1 MSNRE
6 FLEFI
11 RQKLK
16 EMERAERKRR
26 LKNNY
31 YYRINNRGR
40 KDE

>member
-1 MSNRE
+1 MSNKE
-6 FLEFI
+6 FLELI

-31 YYRINNRGR
+31 YYRINNRG
-40 KDE
+40 KKYE